1 MYDQGIDSRYNFMKI
16 EKIPDVIDPS
26 LNLEQIREECLAL
39 TKNRAYWSAGAAIV
53 PIPFFDVVVDLGM
66 LTQIIPYINARF
78 GLAPEHISVYD
89 PETKKVHWDE
99 LRKRGFEFSGFVVAR
114 TAMKKSFNGFFT
126 KIATKQVTKF
136 IPLGGQLVAAS
147 LGYFMMRKITEA
159 HIQDCYNLAKRIQ
172 QKSRSTIVA

>member
-1 MYDQGIDSRYNFMKI
+1 MKI
-16 EKIPDVIDPS
+16 DNIPESINPN
-26 LNLEQIREECLAL
+26 LNLEQIRDECLELA
-39 TKNRAYWSAGAAIV
+39 KKRAYWSAGAAIM

-66 LTQIIPYINARF
+66 LTQVIPDINARF

-89 PETKKVHWDE
+89 PETKKIHWDE

-159 HIQDCYNLAKRIQ
+159 HVQDCYNLAKRIQ
-172 QKSRSTIVA
+172 KKTVSTY

>member
-1 MYDQGIDSRYNFMKI
+1 MKI
-16 EKIPDVIDPS
+16 DNIPESINPN
-26 LNLEQIREECLAL
+26 LNLEQIRNECLELA
-39 TKNRAYWSAGAAIV
+39 KKRAYWSAGAAIV

-66 LTQIIPYINARF
+66 LTQVIPDINARF

-89 PETKKVHWDE
+89 PETKKIHWDE

-159 HIQDCYNLAKRIQ
+159 HVQDCYNLAKRIQ
-172 QKSRSTIVA
+172 KKTVSTY

>member
-1 MYDQGIDSRYNFMKI
+1 MKI
-16 EKIPDVIDPS
+16 DNIPESINPN
-26 LNLEQIREECLAL
+26 LNLEQVRDECLELA
-39 TKNRAYWSAGAAIV
+39 KKRAYWSAGAAIV

-66 LTQIIPYINARF
+66 LTQVIPDINARF

-89 PETKKVHWDE
+89 PETKKIHWDE

-114 TAMKKSFNGFFT
+114 TAMKASFNGFFT

-159 HIQDCYNLAKRIQ
+159 HVQDCYNLAKRIQ
-172 QKSRSTIVA
+172 KKTISTY

>member
-1 MYDQGIDSRYNFMKI
+1 MKI
-16 EKIPDVIDPS
+16 EKIPDSIDPS
-26 LNLEQIREECLAL
+26 LNLEQIREECLEL
-39 TKNRAYWSAGAAIV
+39 TKKRAYWSAGAAIV

-66 LTQIIPYINARF
+66 LTQIIPHINARF

-89 PETKKVHWDE
+89 PETKKIHWDE

-136 IPLGGQLVAAS
+136 IPLGGQLIAAS

-159 HIQDCYNLAKRIQ
+159 HIQDCYNLQNVFSKKVEVRLWLNLIL
-172 QKSRSTIVA
+172 

>member
-1 MYDQGIDSRYNFMKI
+1 MKI
-16 EKIPDVIDPS
+16 DNIPDSIDPN
-26 LNLEQIREECLAL
+26 LNLEHIRAECLAL
-39 TKNRAYWSAGAAIV
+39 TKKRAYWSAGAAIV

-66 LTQIIPYINARF
+66 LSQLIPEINERF
-78 GLAPEHISVYD
+78 GFSPEHITIYD
-89 PETKKVHWDE
+89 PVTRKVHWEE

-136 IPLGGQLVAAS
+136 IPLGGQLIAAS

-159 HIQDCYNLAKRIQ
+159 HIEDCYKLAKQIQ
-172 QKSRSTIVA
+172 QKSRHTIVV

>member
-1 MYDQGIDSRYNFMKI
+1 MKI
-16 EKIPDVIDPS
+16 EKIPDSIDPG
-26 LNLEQIREECLAL
+26 LNLEQIRDECLAR
-39 TKNRAYWSAGAAIV
+39 TKKTAYCSAGAAIV

-66 LTQIIPYINARF
+66 LTQIIPDINARF

-99 LRKRGFEFSGFVVAR
+99 LRKRGFELSGFVVAR
-114 TAMKKSFNGFFT
+114 TAMKKTFNGFFT

-136 IPLGGQLVAAS
+136 IPLGGQLLAAS

-159 HIQDCYNLAKRIQ
+159 HIQDCYTLAKRIQ

>member
-1 MYDQGIDSRYNFMKI
+1 MKI
-16 EKIPDVIDPS
+16 DNIPESINPN
-26 LNLEQIREECLAL
+26 LNLEQIRDECLELA
-39 TKNRAYWSAGAAIV
+39 KKRAYWSAGAAIV

-66 LTQIIPYINARF
+66 LTQVIPDINARF

-89 PETKKVHWDE
+89 PETKKIHWDE

-159 HIQDCYNLAKRIQ
+159 HVQDCYNLAKCIQ
-172 QKSRSTIVA
+172 KKTVSTY

>member
-1 MYDQGIDSRYNFMKI
+1 MKI
-16 EKIPDVIDPS
+16 DNIPESINPN
-26 LNLEQIREECLAL
+26 LNLEQIRDECLELA
-39 TKNRAYWSAGAAIV
+39 KKRAYWSAGAAIV

-66 LTQIIPYINARF
+66 LTQVIPDINARF

-89 PETKKVHWDE
+89 PETKKIHWDE

-114 TAMKKSFNGFFT
+114 TAMKASFNGFFT

-159 HIQDCYNLAKRIQ
+159 HVQDCYNLAKRIQ
-172 QKSRSTIVA
+172 NKTVSTY